1 MYAEALL
8 AYKFSKNENIQSNAK
23 NYIDNVCAKF
33 WKIYMKVED
42 IQKYLI
48 DLYKNK
54 IWSIYYYYY

>member
-33 WKIYMKVED
+33 
-42 IQKYLI
+42 
-48 DLYKNK
+48 
-54 IWSIYYYYY
+54 